1 MAESKHLQVGAL
13 GEHLAVNFLTQQGY
27 TILHRNWRHKHLEI
41 DIIASK
47 NNYLHL
53 IEVKTRTT
61 HNYGL
66 PEQAVNQKKMEH
78 LKQAAAIYME
88 ANPNWQLLQFDVV
101 AITLQG
107 NNASDISLFED
118 VYW

>member
-27 TILHRNWRHKHLEI
+27 IILHQNWRHKHLEI

-47 NNYLHL
+47 NNCLHL
-53 IEVKTRTT
+53 VEVKTRTT
-61 HNYGL
+61 HTYGL
-66 PEQAVNQKKMEH
+66 PEQAVSQKKMEH

-88 ANPNWQLLQFDVV
+88 ANPEWQLLQFDVV
-101 AITLQG
+101 AITLKG
-107 NNASDISLFED
+107 NTATDISLFED